1 MQPPQATYKTRLTR
15 IKHEVRYKITSSKIM
30 PTCDHTV
37 EVNVPTQFVT
47 VIGQWKNFKFL
58 NKSKQWCSTNHIIL
72 FGFNWKILDFLY
84 GGKFKEFHELI
95 HIICDAWFLS
105 LVRDE
110 FLSKGY
116 FQKHDIKLKVLCSLQ
131 YLPPSSPCQSIPVS
145 TVHKV
150 FFFVLNLNMNVFIYL
165 DDSEN
170 FNQFYYI

>member
-1 MQPPQATYKTRLTR
+1 
-15 IKHEVRYKITSSKIM
+15 M

-131 YLPPSSPCQSIPVS
+131 YLPPPSPCQSIPVS

-150 FFFVLNLNMNVFIYL
+150 FFFSILNLNMNVFIYL
-165 DDSEN
+165 EDSEN

>member
-1 MQPPQATYKTRLTR
+1 
-15 IKHEVRYKITSSKIM
+15 M

-131 YLPPSSPCQSIPVS
+131 YLPPSSPCQSIPES

-150 FFFVLNLNMNVFIYL
+150 FFFCSKFEYECIYISWGFWKFQSILLYLRFKMVSILRSFVMIWAIRMLNA
-165 DDSEN
+165 
-170 FNQFYYI
+170 